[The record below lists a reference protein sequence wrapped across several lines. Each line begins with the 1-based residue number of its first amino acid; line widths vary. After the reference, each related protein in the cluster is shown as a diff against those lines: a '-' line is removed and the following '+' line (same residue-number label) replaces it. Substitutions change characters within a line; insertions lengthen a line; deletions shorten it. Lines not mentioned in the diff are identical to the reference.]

1 MKIGLFLNNL
11 DEEFQIS
18 VYKGI
23 RAEAESLNMDLV
35 CVQGETLRNY
45 EDGQD
50 PAAPFPS
57 RELIAADGILLLS
70 SAILDHRDVTMP
82 PDLKRIIRVPLVSIG
97 ARLLDYPA
105 IIIRNRKSME
115 LLMEHLICFHGY
127 RNLLYLGGPV
137 EHPDNM
143 IREHVFRRSINTLV
157 NQFPDLKGTVINGE
171 FHKTSA
177 MMLIRDYI
185 AAHPGNPPDAIV
197 AASDNIAIGVLETL
211 RTSDDPRRHNCPVTG
226 FDDIAQARLEIPSLT
241 TINQPLDALGR
252 RAVRTLYKLL
262 RGEKVSPVVYVE
274 SELRIRQSCG
284 CTKEVPMENETA
296 PHPDLPAHR
305 SLRSEYDLRNVS
317 ILGQNLVTVNSHTE
331 MIPHLEFFLIN
342 LAVKTFYLILYPEPL
357 KQIGRTGNLV
367 YRHTADG
374 DGPPEYPRQENC
386 PVDIAG
392 FFTQRDNS
400 GVPHSQCLYYLR
412 SGQEYLGLIIYEA
425 PDTAHPQICSAAI
438 FIANTVKRLLIH
450 DDETERARQLEQ
462 EVAFRTR
469 DLRDTYG
476 KLQEEQQRRL
486 AVEAE
491 VLRISELERLRFSMD
506 LHDDICQR
514 LAGISM
520 FCKSLI
526 GGMSPASF
534 LPELSDLIDET
545 LQRTRRYA
553 HDSFPME
560 LDTLGL
566 KEALSALCHSVSKQ
580 TTCRCEYTWSVPRS
594 PLTPAQDINIYRI
607 IQEAL
612 QNAVKHSHAT
622 RINVNVNAVEDAG
635 HPALVFSVQDNGT
648 GTIVPGT
655 TGENPILP
663 AGKRSGLGLRSMR
676 YRANQLGAEYRFES
690 APALPTGS

>member
-1 MKIGLFLNNL
+1 MRIGLFLNNL

-23 RAEAESLNMDLV
+23 RQEAESLNMDLV
-35 CVQGETLRNY
+35 CVQGETLV
-45 EDGQD
+45 DQPLVG
-50 PAAPFPS
+50 PFPS
-57 RELIAADGILLLS
+57 LDLIGADGILILS
-70 SAILDHRDVTMP
+70 SVILNRSDMIRP
-82 PDLKRIIRVPLVSIG
+82 PDLKGIIKVPLVSIG

-115 LLMEHLICFHGY
+115 LLMEHLISFHGY
-127 RNLLYLGGPV
+127 RKLLYIGGEV
-137 EHPDNM
+137 DHPDNM

-157 NQFPDLKGTVINGE
+157 SQFPDLKGTVINGE

-185 AAHPGNPPDAIV
+185 AAHPGAPPDAIV
-197 AASDNIAIGVLETL
+197 AASDNIAIGILETL
-211 RTSDDPRRHNCPVTG
+211 RTGDDPRWHNCPVTG
-226 FDDIAQARLEIPSLT
+226 FDDIAEARLEIPPLT
-241 TINQPLDALGR
+241 TVRAPLDALGR
-252 RAVRTLYKLL
+252 RAVRTLHKLL

-284 CTKEVPMENETA
+284 CGAEDAGGNELVSRQ
-296 PHPDLPAHR
+296 DLLAR
-305 SLRSEYDLRNVS
+305 RALRSEYDLRNVS
-317 ILGQNLVTVNSHTE
+317 ILGQNLVTVNSRRD
-331 MIPHLEFFLIN
+331 MIPHLQFFLTN
-342 LAVKTFYLILYPEPL
+342 LGVKTFYLILHPEPL
-357 KQIGRTGNLV
+357 PRIGSTGNLV
-367 YRHTADG
+367 YRRTADG
-374 DGPPEYPRQENC
+374 DDFPDSPH
-386 PVDIAG
+386 PVDIKT
-392 FFTQRDNS
+392 FFTRPD
-400 GVPHSQCLYYLR
+400 GAPHSPCLYYLR
-412 SGQEYLGLIIYEA
+412 SGREYLGLIIYEA
-425 PDTAHPQICSAAI
+425 PDTAHPQICSATI
-438 FIANTVKRLLIH
+438 FIANTVKRLLIR

-462 EVAFRTR
+462 EVVFRTR

-566 KEALSALCHSVSKQ
+566 KEALGALCHSVSKQ
-580 TTCRCEYTWSVPRS
+580 TTCTCIYTWSVAAY
-594 PLTPAQDINIYRI
+594 PLSSAQDINIYRI
-607 IQEAL
+607 VQEAL

-622 RINVNVNAVEDAG
+622 RINVDIRGSTDAG
-635 HPALVFSVQDNGT
+635 HPALIFSVQDNGS
-648 GTIVPGT
+648 GDPRLN
-655 TGENPILP
+655 GENPVLP
-663 AGKRSGLGLRSMR
+663 DGKRSGLGLRSMR

-690 APALPTGS
+690 TAGGTRIEVRIGLPA